1 MSIMKTLILY
11 CNLCNQIIFFGR
23 CSLNVPSCPC
33 CVYKVASRTAYRCWS
48 TLWTPKKQGRC
59 PGILSGRDR
68 SIQLKVLLVATV
80 NKDMSND
87 LGPLTAK
94 IKLSGEGLHCQI
106 WPFRFVAAIPPQCKP
121 ALGNARNKLHILK
134 LQFFCSKSFVIIH
147 LPLLI
152 C

>member
-1 MSIMKTLILY
+1 M
-11 CNLCNQIIFFGR
+11 
-23 CSLNVPSCPC
+23 
-33 CVYKVASRTAYRCWS
+33 
-48 TLWTPKKQGRC
+48 
-59 PGILSGRDR
+59 
-68 SIQLKVLLVATV
+68 KVLLVATV

-134 LQFFCSKSFVIIH
+134 LQFFVWQLQKFSDYSSTSINMLNFSMRLV
-147 LPLLI
+147 LI
-152 C
+152 